1 MKRVSEN
8 ITAIVSITLM
18 IGILIGGCFVGYLN
32 AKGNNKELRD
42 GCNSDNDDCNDP
54 DSKCNSLVGTDN
66 REEPFGCYVE
76 GKITRGCAITAIRE
90 IRRAF
95 DKSLSNTEKDALKY
109 AEEQIYECAVIKI
122 NRRKGE

>member
-1 MKRVSEN
+1 M
-8 ITAIVSITLM
+8 
-18 IGILIGGCFVGYLN
+18 GYLN

-90 IRRAF
+90 LRRTL
-95 DKSLSNTEKDALKY
+95 KHSLSRTETDALIL
-109 AEEQIYECAVIKI
+109 AEELIKE
-122 NRRKGE
+122 KG